1 MTPSPACCLPWA
13 SASRILSASS
23 LGTLNRAV
31 ATPVFAAF
39 CPKLSSGVL
48 FGFISTSLPPW
59 ALVEVHFS
67 MAALSTCSPGVPSI
81 VCRLVQELRHNHI
94 SLLSISVRVRICFV
108 VRVMSERLSEAE
120 ARSRKREILMA
131 YPAATVRIEKTDES
145 GRAK

>member
-1 MTPSPACCLPWA
+1 
-13 SASRILSASS
+13 
-23 LGTLNRAV
+23 
-31 ATPVFAAF
+31 F
-39 CPKLSSGVL
+39 CSKLSSGVL

-59 ALVEVHFS
+59 ALVEVHFL
-67 MAALSTCSPGVPSI
+67 MAALSICSPGVPSI

-108 VRVMSERLSEAE
+108 VRVMYERLSEAE

-131 YPAATVRIEKTDES
+131 YPAETVRIEKTDES